1 MTPSIALKALKLL
14 RDPELIQN
22 MNQEKEDYKLS
33 AREIEILD
41 QISTGLKYNKIA
53 ENLFLSVNTVRKHV
67 VNIYEKLQVHNKL
80 EAVQKAKNNRL
91 I

>member
-1 MTPSIALKALKLL
+1 
-14 RDPELIQN
+14 
-22 MNQEKEDYKLS
+22 
-33 AREIEILD
+33 
-41 QISTGLKYNKIA
+41 
-53 ENLFLSVNTVRKHV
+53 VNTVRKHV